1 MIMSFM
7 EVRKSSVCK
16 CGTTLN
22 ANTPLDRLPGG
33 PQPGDAMVCVDCG
46 TPHILQADLSL
57 EQMTE
62 EQLNSDQYANV
73 RKVVEEAMISAA
85 MGTIQLP
92 GR

>member
-1 MIMSFM
+1 
-7 EVRKSSVCK
+7 
-16 CGTTLN
+16 
-22 ANTPLDRLPGG
+22 
-33 PQPGDAMVCVDCG
+33 MVCVDCG